1 MSEKPTKKPPKKT
14 KKGAKNHNPR
24 RGIKPWDH
32 DDDIPSMKSKNLR
45 GIKGA
50 IRAVTN
56 PSYCL
61 EMGIGNL
68 NRDGES
74 LRYHHRKKLW
84 LLLKKLMRMQNW
96 AEASGVLSVL
106 LRGTAREK
114 SISRN
119 RIKYFATLELLQRIK
134 GDNINKRRMQAVY
147 DLWMMRLGPMRM
159 RPAEDRFAALKEYIL
174 FCLTRGDTE
183 DAHTA
188 AVCLMQE
195 CGFDSDA
202 VSNLVVGLT
211 FSQLWYSSIPKEMQ
225 LGRLSKCATPMQ
237 LEISGG
243 RISTSLK
250 NSEEHNAIES
260 QATNVP
266 SKCASNI
273 SVGNYKGYSKNDDV
287 DQNGEV
293 SMNFE
298 DNMGGQSPH
307 QFQALGFYMHSVE
320 RSGDEEST
328 SPFQGDVVPRTSI
341 FYTCGLPPWLL
352 PLQLPHSTENL
363 ENFIYMHR
371 NSLNDYYKNA
381 LKYFRAALYSEP
393 PAYEAFHPLIQM
405 LLVGDQ
411 VQEALNE
418 VEKFSCNPETAL
430 QLRLKTSLL
439 EYFNDG
445 NYGKLPMHFEDILKK
460 DPTCSYSLARLVN
473 MHRIGY
479 YGTEKLVEMIAWH
492 LDAVLAEYS
501 TWKEFA
507 SCFLELSQTVGDQV
521 SACFDSN
528 EAGKKENFS
537 CNVIQIPAI
546 FTNPESQC
554 TWRLRCRWWEKRHYS
569 RKILESEIAAG
580 DLQLIT
586 YKAAAACHLY
596 GREFRYVVK
605 ASEQLGREKN
615 IESLSILRMH
625 DRNSVGF
632 YSSIGK
638 KSL

>member
-1 MSEKPTKKPPKKT
+1 MSENLTKKTAKKA

-24 RGIKPWDH
+24 RSIKPRDH
-32 DDDIPSMKSKNLR
+32 DDDVPSKKSKNLR

-50 IRAVTN
+50 IRAVTM

-61 EMGIGNL
+61 ETGIGNL

-74 LRYHHRKKLW
+74 IRFHHRKKLR
-84 LLLKKLMRMQNW
+84 LLLKKLMRKQNW

-106 LRGTAREK
+106 LRGTAKEK

-119 RIKYFATLELLQRIK
+119 RKKYFATLELLQRIK
-134 GDNINKRRMQAVY
+134 GENINKRRMQAVY
-147 DLWMMRLGPMRM
+147 DLWMMRLGPMRT

-174 FCLTRGDTE
+174 FCLTRGNTE
-183 DAHTA
+183 DAHSA

-195 CGFDSDA
+195 HGFESDA

-211 FSQLWYSSIPKEMQ
+211 FLQLWYSSIPKEMQ
-225 LGRLSKCATPMQ
+225 LEQLSKCATPMQ
-237 LEISGG
+237 PEISGG
-243 RISTSLK
+243 RISMSLE

-260 QATNVP
+260 QGTNVP

-273 SVGNYKGYSKNDDV
+273 SIGNYKDYSKNDV

-298 DNMGGQSPH
+298 DNMGGESLR
-307 QFQALGFYMHSVE
+307 QFQAQGFYVHSAE
-320 RSGDEEST
+320 RSEDEEST
-328 SPFQGDVVPRTSI
+328 SSFRGDDVPRTSI
-341 FYTCGLPPWLL
+341 FYAHGLPPWLL

-363 ENFIYMHR
+363 ENFIYTLR

-381 LKYFRAALYSEP
+381 LKHFRAALYMEP

-405 LLVGDQ
+405 LLAGDQ
-411 VQEALNE
+411 VEAAVNE

-430 QLRLKTSLL
+430 QLRLKTSLV
-439 EYFNDG
+439 EYFNEG

-507 SCFLELSQTVGDQV
+507 SCFLELSQSVGDQV
-521 SACFDSN
+521 SVCFDSN
-528 EAGKKENFS
+528 EDEKKENFS
-537 CNVIQIPAI
+537 YNIIQIPAI
-546 FTNPESQC
+546 FTNPESQY

-569 RKILESEIAAG
+569 QKVLESEIAAG

-605 ASEQLGREKN
+605 ASEQLEKEKN
-615 IESLSILRMH
+615 TELLSILRMH
-625 DRNSVGF
+625 NQNSVGF
-632 YSSIGK
+632 YSSIVK